1 MKAILIARG
10 STEDQTCK
18 LLKLQMSLNRKINDS
33 KFYNIGNST
42 IELEN
47 KIAKWI
53 FK

>member
-18 LLKLQMSLNRKINDS
+18 LLKLQMSLNRKIN
-33 KFYNIGNST
+33 IGNST

-47 KIAKWI
+47 KIATWI